1 MTRNWLTAA
10 LLLLCAAT
18 TYGQQLVEEN
28 VFKDITMRADVRN
41 QRFKRPSPAGKY
53 RKTGK
58 PVAFYIGD
66 STMRTL
72 TDGSGWSGEW
82 GFGLFAQEW
91 FDANELVVENH
102 ALGGT
107 SSRTFYNYE
116 WPTVKNGIREGD
128 YVVISF
134 GHNDGGNLWEKRSTI
149 GGTSPTET
157 RVVTNDKGVQ
167 ETVYSF
173 GQYLRMF
180 VDETV
185 ALGATPILCS
195 RTPRGSFSNGTLSLD
210 KNYRQWAK
218 TIAEEKGVAFIDLE
232 GVANPIYTAFGEW
245 KVAQLYY
252 NGTLHTSLLGAWHN
266 AWCAA
271 LSIAAD
277 ESNPLRQYLLDTTAP
292 KLNVD
297 RSEEGG
303 HHTFVVGN
311 ADNTSSRGSFRSGIW
326 SLVYNTLEPS
336 DTVMLV
342 FGANE
347 LKSMT
352 ASGELGV
359 IQSAEESREVKQM
372 SSTGR
377 WEVVGSYGWYLHYF
391 INDTREKGAV
401 PVIVNDDSSTPEKV
415 MEWNRQLA
423 ERFGVELR
431 TYSVTTIADVMATVD
446 SHRSPAYS
454 LSGQLVSDGYK
465 GIVVRNGRKYTVR

>member
-1 MTRNWLTAA
+1 MKRILSVAA
-10 LLLLCAAT
+10 LLLLCAA

-41 QRFKRPSPAGKY
+41 QRFARPSPAGKY
-53 RKTGK
+53 RKSGK

-116 WPTVKNGIREGD
+116 WPTVKKGIREGD

-157 RVVTNDKGVQ
+157 RVVTNDRGVQ

-173 GQYLRMF
+173 GQYLRMYI
-180 VDETV
+180 DEAV

-210 KNYRQWAK
+210 NNYRQWAR
-218 TIAEEKGVAFIDLE
+218 TVAEEKGVAFIDLE

-245 KVAQLYY
+245 KVTQLYY

-292 KLNVD
+292 KLTVD
-297 RSEEGG
+297 RSEGNG

-311 ADNTSSRGSFRSGIW
+311 ADNTSSRGTFRSGIW
-326 SLVYNTLEPS
+326 SLVYNTLEAS
-336 DTVMLV
+336 DTVKLV

-347 LKSMT
+347 LKSIT
-352 ASGELGV
+352 GSGELGV
-359 IQSAEESREVKQM
+359 IQSADESREVKQM
-372 SSTGR
+372 PTTGR
-377 WEVVGSYGWYLHYF
+377 WEVVGSYGWYMHYF
-391 INDTREKGAV
+391 INDTMEKGAV
-401 PVIVNDDSSTPEKV
+401 PVIVNEEGSTPEKV

-423 ERFGVELR
+423 DRFGVELR
-431 TYSVTTIADVMATVD
+431 SYSPTAVVGTTVSVFAHRPSSYDLLGRPLPSGRRGIAL
-446 SHRSPAYS
+446 RS
-454 LSGQLVSDGYK
+454 
-465 GIVVRNGRKYTVR
+465 GRKYVVR